1 MIRNCLAAVG
11 LVFLAVLAVVGVL
24 LAAAFF
30 DITGTVTLP
39 EELGNLL
46 STPLVLPSIGQ
57 RTPSISVVG
66 TPQIQHSN
74 PLEEQPLPSWAPT
87 ETPIPTPTPVPPL
100 APEVYRTEVL
110 IRLRHYATALE
121 DWLAAND
128 RLARDNSLLDEP
140 AWREEMGL
148 LLENVANAGQS
159 LSAVGP
165 PPPEYQ
171 EIDSWLDQAGDES
184 LALQANFLRALE
196 SGDPQDFTAAGD
208 SFTRIR
214 EYLALAAE
222 GMIQAG
228 WPLE

>member
-1 MIRNCLAAVG
+1 MIKNCLAAVG

-30 DITGTVTLP
+30 DLTGTVTLP

-46 STPLVLPSIGQ
+46 STPLVLPHLGQ
-57 RTPSISVVG
+57 RTATISVIG
-66 TPQIQHSN
+66 TPQFEVSN
-74 PLEEQPLPSWAPT
+74 PLEEQPLPTWAPT
-87 ETPIPTPTPVPPL
+87 ETPIPTPTPIPPL
-100 APEVYRTEVL
+100 APEIYRTEVL
-110 IRLRHYATALE
+110 IRMRHFATALE

-128 RLARDNSLLDEP
+128 RLAEDHSLMDDP

-148 LLENVANAGQS
+148 LLDNVANTGQA
-159 LSAVGP
+159 LTAVGP

-171 EIDSWLDQAGDES
+171 EIDSWLDKAGEES
-184 LALQANFLRALE
+184 LALRANFLRALE
-196 SGDPQDFTAAGD
+196 SSDPQDFTAAGD